1 VVTAI
6 ELRNSLG
13 VATPGGRRASRERGW
28 LQRGRRTLRLYPLAV
43 FGALVVCAAVLAP
56 LIAPYDPAHQDL
68 DLMLT
73 GPSGAHLFGADELG
87 RDILSRTL
95 YGAQISLQV
104 GVIAVMIAALL
115 GIPLGLF
122 AGYLGGWTDEVAMRL
137 IDGLLA
143 FPPLVL
149 ALGISGALGPSLNN
163 LMVAVGIVYT
173 PLFARV
179 VRGQVL
185 GVRQLEYVAAA
196 RLLGAR
202 GIRIILRHILPNV
215 LASVIVLA
223 SLQIASAILAEAA
236 LSFLGLGVQPPTPSW
251 GYMVNVG
258 RNYMDQAPW
267 LVIAPGAA
275 ILLTVL
281 AFNFIGDGARDALD
295 PRMSGRV

>member
-1 VVTAI
+1 
-6 ELRNSLG
+6 
-13 VATPGGRRASRERGW
+13 
-28 LQRGRRTLRLYPLAV
+28 
-43 FGALVVCAAVLAP
+43 
-56 LIAPYDPAHQDL
+56 
-68 DLMLT
+68 
-73 GPSGAHLFGADELG
+73 
-87 RDILSRTL
+87 
-95 YGAQISLQV
+95 
-104 GVIAVMIAALL
+104 
-115 GIPLGLF
+115 
-122 AGYLGGWTDEVAMRL
+122 
-137 IDGLLA
+137 
-143 FPPLVL
+143 VL

>member
-1 VVTAI
+1 
-6 ELRNSLG
+6 
-13 VATPGGRRASRERGW
+13 
-28 LQRGRRTLRLYPLAV
+28 
-43 FGALVVCAAVLAP
+43 
-56 LIAPYDPAHQDL
+56 
-68 DLMLT
+68 
-73 GPSGAHLFGADELG
+73 
-87 RDILSRTL
+87 
-95 YGAQISLQV
+95 
-104 GVIAVMIAALL
+104 
-115 GIPLGLF
+115 
-122 AGYLGGWTDEVAMRL
+122 
-137 IDGLLA
+137 
-143 FPPLVL
+143 
-149 ALGISGALGPSLNN
+149 
-163 LMVAVGIVYT
+163 MVAVGIVYT